1 VLPDSETVVARAETG
16 VFRPLVVMGVLLPL
30 LTALPNW
37 LLLATSRIQSALL
50 EDEGIDAMPELP
62 GGENINEVTS
72 LSDEEDYDMLAS
84 GLEEVDWQRLV
95 LLNATRA
102 LSGGKNIALQY
113 YLYFLYKITSRSRQ
127 LN

>member
-1 VLPDSETVVARAETG
+1 VLPDSEIVVKAETG

-102 LSGGKNIALQY
+102 LSGGKTLLCNITCISST
-113 YLYFLYKITSRSRQ
+113 KSRVGQGS
-127 LN
+127 